1 MTATQPRRA
10 ENSSPATD
18 ASALALPDRPK
29 RSRKRKPDPTEQ
41 LRDLVV
47 DKLENMKARDL
58 RLIDVRGRT
67 SITDFLVIASGT
79 SNRHVRAMAEEVIV
93 AAKTID
99 NAPLGVE
106 GEREG
111 EWVLV
116 DLGDV
121 VVHLMQPRTRE
132 FYGLER
138 MWGLDVPV
146 AAEAA
151 AAQEAP
157 AEAAAEA

>member
-1 MTATQPRRA
+1 
-10 ENSSPATD
+10 
-18 ASALALPDRPK
+18 
-29 RSRKRKPDPTEQ
+29 
-41 LRDLVV
+41 
-47 DKLENMKARDL
+47 MKARDL

-151 AAQEAP
+151 AA
-157 AEAAAEA
+157 AAAAAGTRAD